1 MLREAAGGLMGDDFP
16 AMIFRKNIETG
27 GADSAGKKGYNEGK
41 GRSSGL
47 RTNREKRGESLWQ
60 RLFLS

>member
-1 MLREAAGGLMGDDFP
+1 MLCEAAGGLMGDDFP

-47 RTNREKRGESLWQ
+47 RTNREKRG
-60 RLFLS
+60 